1 MLKHFRYIILF
12 LLLCCLGIVSATNVY
27 ADMCG
32 GVDTSFLE
40 CNEGGVGGVTHIIML
55 VVNIL
60 SIGVAIAGF
69 VVICIFGSRIL
80 SSKGESSKTS
90 EAKKHLYETIIGL
103 ACYAVAWALLNW
115 LLPGGDFTLS
125 NIGGGTVSISFTEPL
140 EVGKTIAPNITIGG
154 DSKTTYTLRS
164 SDPQIANIVG
174 SYVKCLAVGT
184 ANITAISDSGGIS
197 ETTVTCIEPVKKE
210 PEDEGGSGGSSG
222 SNSDDDEED
231 ESGSGG
237 GGSSDGGGASDDSS
251 TDKKIAIVLGAS
263 QVGRI
268 AGSSYANVKSYT
280 GASGYKYKTSN
291 GTLKFIYSGGTGF
304 SYQAGSG
311 WSEAE
316 SVFGKYADKKD
327 STAFFVFFSLTG
339 NDAKNYTC
347 DEISTMNGE
356 MAMQMSTYAQLI
368 SQKKAEGYN
377 VSGFISSV
385 QPVEPSNSN
394 KNASVAKNNGSKKC
408 DSSYRSNYK
417 YKLYN
422 DTMESLSAMHP
433 DIFYLETFDAIVDA
447 SFNFTPDWS
456 DYSTTDG
463 IHFNNSTAKKY
474 FKFWMG
480 QSGSL

>member
-1 MLKHFRYIILF
+1 MLKHSRYIILF
-12 LLLCCLGIVSATNVY
+12 LLLCCLGIASATNVY

-197 ETTVTCIEPVKKE
+197 ETTVTCIEPVKEE
-210 PEDEGGSGGSSG
+210 PEGGDDEDYGGDDEDYDGDDEEEGEEYDENNNKNEEDFDEMASDLFAGGGETNTSEGGGDGNNDDEGEIAFDSQGASGGGSAGPTDGGSGTATPSRGGSPFDYDEELG
-222 SNSDDDEED
+222 YSDDEFNFSAQVLRDKEESVSWGEHIAQVA
-231 ESGSGG
+231 ESMSWPITEKKSTYHHNYSEPTGLNSWKDLKKGKPNKTFKYAYDIVRPKHTFDTFSQIGADCGAFVTAVLRYSNHDSGG
-237 GGSSDGGGASDDSS
+237 SKRMRWGQADD
-251 TDKKIAIVLGAS
+251 
-263 QVGRI
+263 
-268 AGSSYANVKSYT
+268 YY
-280 GASGYKYKTSN
+280 
-291 GTLKFIYSGGTGF
+291 
-304 SYQAGSG
+304 
-311 WSEAE
+311 
-316 SVFGKYADKKD
+316 
-327 STAFFVFFSLTG
+327 
-339 NDAKNYTC
+339 
-347 DEISTMNGE
+347 
-356 MAMQMSTYAQLI
+356 
-368 SQKKAEGYN
+368 
-377 VSGFISSV
+377 
-385 QPVEPSNSN
+385 
-394 KNASVAKNNGSKKC
+394 SKK
-408 DSSYRSNYK
+408 
-417 YKLYN
+417 
-422 DTMESLSAMHP
+422 
-433 DIFYLETFDAIVDA
+433 
-447 SFNFTPDWS
+447 
-456 DYSTTDG
+456 
-463 IHFNNSTAKKY
+463 KK
-474 FKFWMG
+474 
-480 QSGSL
+480 